1 MKKTKSKIFYGWYI
15 VIAGSLAMALSSGIN
30 YHGFGN
36 LFLPLSK
43 EFGWS
48 RTRISTVF
56 SLARL
61 ENGILGPI
69 DGYLIDKFGPRIV
82 ILVGVPIMSVGYILL
97 SKVDSFLSF
106 SLVYILGVTVGS
118 GTLHT
123 PIQTAVA
130 NWFNK
135 KRGLA
140 FGVMWSGVGIGGLL
154 VPFYGWLIQAY
165 GWRDTSIIIGFVI
178 LLVGVPC
185 GILMRHNPYQYGDY
199 PDGMKPSNDTE
210 EDLIHHDDESYT
222 VKEALSTSS
231 FWLLTMATGLR
242 ILVTSGVS
250 LHLVPF
256 FVDLGISPVA
266 AAGFAGSVGI
276 MSIPGRFGLS
286 TIGDYINKRYILVIC
301 MFSLSLGVFLLSIM
315 DSLTGVILA
324 LILYSSSQGGSA
336 VIPNAL
342 MADYFGIK
350 HYGTIMGFRSI
361 LVTFGVIAGPII
373 SGVAFDNY
381 GSYKFAFMFFAF
393 INLIAFVMVIFSLPP
408 KRKINV

>member
-15 VIAGSLAMALSSGIN
+15 VIAGTLGMALSSGIN

-154 VPFYGWLIQAY
+154 VPVYGWLIQSY

-178 LLVGVPC
+178 LLIGIPC
-185 GILMRHNPYQYGDY
+185 GIVMRHNPYQYGDY
-199 PDGMKPSNDTE
+199 PDGMKSVNETE
-210 EDLIHHDDESYT
+210 KDARHHDEESFT
-222 VKEALSTSS
+222 VKEALSSSS

-256 FVDLGISPVA
+256 FVDLGISPVSA
-266 AAGFAGSVGI
+266 AAFAGAVGI
-276 MSIPGRFGLS
+276 ISIPGRFGLS
-286 TIGDYINKRYILVIC
+286 AIGDYMNKRYILVIC
-301 MFSLSLGVFLLSIM
+301 MFCLSLGVFFLSIANSM
-315 DSLTGVILA
+315 TGVILA
-324 LILYSSSQGGSA
+324 LVLYSSSQGGSA
-336 VIPNAL
+336 VIPNSL
-342 MADYFGIK
+342 MADYFGTK
-350 HYGTIMGFRSI
+350 YYGTIMGFRSV

-373 SGVAFDNY
+373 SGATFDNY
-381 GSYKFAFMFFAF
+381 GNYKLAFMFFALV
-393 INLIAFVMVIFSLPP
+393 NLVASVMVIFSLAPKT
-408 KRKINV
+408 KRKN

>member
-130 NWFNK
+130 NWFKK

-154 VPFYGWLIQAY
+154 VPFFGWLIQTY
-165 GWRDTSIIIGFVI
+165 GWRDSSIIIGFVI
-178 LLVGVPC
+178 LLIGVPC

-210 EDLIHHDDESYT
+210 EDLTHQDNESYT

-301 MFSLSLGVFLLSIM
+301 MFCLSLGVFLLSIM

-373 SGVAFDNY
+373 SGATFDNY
-381 GSYKFAFMFFAF
+381 GSYKFAFMSFAF

>member
-1 MKKTKSKIFYGWYI
+1 MKKTKTKFFYGWYI
-15 VIAGSLAMALSSGIN
+15 VLAGTLGMALSSGIN

-140 FGVMWSGVGIGGLL
+140 FGIMWSGVGIGGLI
-154 VPFYGWLIQAY
+154 VPVYGWLIQVY
-165 GWRDTSIIIGFVI
+165 GWRDTSIIIGFII
-178 LLVGVPC
+178 LLIGVPC
-185 GILMRHNPYQYGDY
+185 GIVMRHNPYKYGDY
-199 PDGMKPSNDTE
+199 PDGMKPSNDSE
-210 EDLIHHDDESYT
+210 KGLLHHDNDSYT

-286 TIGDYINKRYILVIC
+286 TIGDYMNKRYILVIC
-301 MFSLSLGVFLLSIM
+301 MFSLSLGVFLLSIV

-324 LILYSSSQGGSA
+324 LVLYSSSQGGSA
-336 VIPNAL
+336 VIPNSL
-342 MADYFGIK
+342 MADYFGTK
-350 HYGTIMGFRSI
+350 YYGTIMGFRSV

-373 SGVAFDNY
+373 AGATFDNY
-381 GSYKFAFMFFAF
+381 GSYKFAFMSFAF

-408 KRKINV
+408 KRKN

>member
-185 GILMRHNPYQYGDY
+185 GMLMRHNPYQYGDY

-301 MFSLSLGVFLLSIM
+301 MLCLSLGVFLLSIM

-373 SGVAFDNY
+373 SGATFDNY
-381 GSYKFAFMFFAF
+381 GSYKFAFMSFAF

>member
-1 MKKTKSKIFYGWYI
+1 MKKTKTKFFYGWYI

-301 MFSLSLGVFLLSIM
+301 MLCLSLGVFLLSIM

-373 SGVAFDNY
+373 SGATFDNY

>member
-130 NWFNK
+130 NWFKK

-185 GILMRHNPYQYGDY
+185 GMLMRHNPYQYGDY

-301 MFSLSLGVFLLSIM
+301 MLCLSLGVFLLSIM

-373 SGVAFDNY
+373 SGATFDNY
-381 GSYKFAFMFFAF
+381 GSYKFAFMSFAF

>member
-1 MKKTKSKIFYGWYI
+1 MKKTKTKFFYGWYI

-301 MFSLSLGVFLLSIM
+301 MLCLSLGVFLLSIM

-373 SGVAFDNY
+373 SGATFDNY
-381 GSYKFAFMFFAF
+381 GSYKYAFMFFAF

>member
-154 VPFYGWLIQAY
+154 VPFYGWLIQVY

-185 GILMRHNPYQYGDY
+185 GMLMRHNPYQYGDY

-301 MFSLSLGVFLLSIM
+301 MLCLSLGVFLLSIM

-373 SGVAFDNY
+373 SGATFDNY

>member
-185 GILMRHNPYQYGDY
+185 GMLMRHNPYQYGDY

-301 MFSLSLGVFLLSIM
+301 MLCLSLGVFLLSIM

-373 SGVAFDNY
+373 SGATFDNY

>member
-1 MKKTKSKIFYGWYI
+1 MKKTKTKFFYGWYI

-61 ENGILGPI
+61 ESGILGPI

-301 MFSLSLGVFLLSIM
+301 MLCLSLGVFLLSIM

-373 SGVAFDNY
+373 SGATFDNY

>member
-178 LLVGVPC
+178 LLVGVSC

-210 EDLIHHDDESYT
+210 EALTHHDNESYT

>member
-1 MKKTKSKIFYGWYI
+1 MKKTKTKLFYGWYI
-15 VIAGSLAMALSSGIN
+15 VLAGTLGMALSSGIN

-97 SKVDSFLSF
+97 SKVDSFL
-106 SLVYILGVTVGS
+106 
-118 GTLHT
+118 LHT

-154 VPFYGWLIQAY
+154 VPVYGWLIQTY

-178 LLVGVPC
+178 LLIGVPC
-185 GILMRHNPYQYGDY
+185 GIVMRHNPYKYGDY
-199 PDGMKPSNDTE
+199 PDGLKPLNDSE
-210 EDLIHHDDESYT
+210 KDLAHHNNDSYT

-286 TIGDYINKRYILVIC
+286 TIGDYMNKRYILVIC
-301 MFSLSLGVFLLSIM
+301 MFCLSLGVFLLSIV

-324 LILYSSSQGGSA
+324 LVLYSSSQGGSA
-336 VIPNAL
+336 VIPNSL
-342 MADYFGIK
+342 MADYFGTK
-350 HYGTIMGFRSI
+350 YYGTIMGFRSV

-373 SGVAFDNY
+373 AGATFDNY
-381 GSYKFAFMFFAF
+381 GSYKFAFMSFAF
-393 INLIAFVMVIFSLPP
+393 INLVAFVMVIFSLPP